1 MFVQKSINGAPQ
13 NLVIDL
19 RPDGATGTVYAKVGQ
34 LTLRALEDGVA
45 DAVVLVRA
53 IRVDDGQAVP
63 AAVDLSLTNDYV
75 YLGTAA
81 GQIPEYTIGTSFS
94 QGYNPDVY
102 RNNTFSHV
110 MVSIVAQARLAV
122 IGQ

>member
-1 MFVQKSINGAPQ
+1 MFVQKSVNAGPS
-13 NLVIDL
+13 NFVLDL
-19 RPDGATGTVYAKVGQ
+19 RPDPSTGTVYAKVGQ
-34 LTLRALEDGVA
+34 LTLRALKDGGA
-45 DAVVLVRA
+45 DAIVLVRA

-63 AAVDLSLTNDYV
+63 AAVDLSLTNDYL

-81 GQIPEYTIGTSFS
+81 GQIAEYKIGSSFA

-110 MVSIVAQARLAV
+110 MVSIVATARLSV